1 MNDAVIGLDAVTMVV
16 SGKCPKQIEQRV
28 EKRNKQGQL
37 YLRVDKTKQRDTYNV
52 TIVLPSIIR
61 PTNIRGFSLLDSVKL
76 EYVIDVV
83 KQDLQEIL
91 GTNNL
96 EQLIVKKLE
105 INANKSVPSRVN
117 ADAITELMARAL
129 LKPDAQQIEHC
140 HGVNIH
146 EARTIKTKVIDG
158 FKTARDSTGRY
169 QCKFYRKDRQLD
181 LENKINPT
189 IRMELVYNAKG
200 VSQALGKKGKGIS
213 VLTDILQQSAMQKL
227 ILRYV
232 LDVRASIMPAIRLY
246 LEDATN
252 LVLNDLKA
260 GNGAYKTFLKRYD
273 IIKYDYRIFRVA
285 MFKFY
290 KLVGNTKQSA
300 SVQCSRIKARAIE
313 EALKADGYTDSNDL
327 IMLRKQMKE
336 QVQELKQT
344 LTTKREEIA
353 KKQDS
358 LKKERYSESIDTLT
372 QVNAEADKILLEL
385 LLQLSK
391 DNVKNKVIISDMMK
405 RQDRATSIAIIKLSQ
420 MPVYEGLITPRMK
433 ENLLVLSKSDAE
445 IKWQEKQDSR
455 AVEVGKELADVTM
468 KRFMLDKAETVIFP
482 KENVMFD

>member
-16 SGKCPKQIEQRV
+16 SGKCPKQIEQRI
-28 EKRNKQGQL
+28 EKRNKQGRL
-37 YLRVDKTKQRDTYNV
+37 YLEVDKTKQNETYNV

-61 PTNIRGFSLLDSVKL
+61 PSNLKGFSLLDSVKL

-83 KQDLQEIL
+83 KHDLQEIL

-146 EARTIKTKVIDG
+146 EARTIKTKIIDG

-169 QCKFYRKDRQLD
+169 QCKFYRKDRQLE

-227 ILRYV
+227 IQRYV
-232 LDVRASIMPAIRLY
+232 MDVRASIMPAIRLY

-273 IIKYDYRIFRVA
+273 ILKYDFRIFRTA

-290 KLVGNTKQSA
+290 KLVGNTKQRIAEDYGITRGKTGRKREAYEEIWRTWQEMKSGIPEMECYERFA
-300 SVQCSRIKARAIE
+300 RRCDLIPYMKMGALLSQNLKKGAKGISEMLRMEAVQALEDRKSRARQLGE
-313 EALKADGYTDSNDL
+313 EAGTRLL
-327 IMLRKQMKE
+327 IPMLLMLIIVITIVVVPAFLSI
-336 QVQELKQT
+336 QV
-344 LTTKREEIA
+344 
-353 KKQDS
+353 
-358 LKKERYSESIDTLT
+358 
-372 QVNAEADKILLEL
+372 
-385 LLQLSK
+385 
-391 DNVKNKVIISDMMK
+391 
-405 RQDRATSIAIIKLSQ
+405 
-420 MPVYEGLITPRMK
+420 
-433 ENLLVLSKSDAE
+433 
-445 IKWQEKQDSR
+445 
-455 AVEVGKELADVTM
+455 
-468 KRFMLDKAETVIFP
+468 
-482 KENVMFD
+482 

>member
-16 SGKCPKQIEQRV
+16 SGKCPKQIEQRI
-28 EKRNKQGQL
+28 EKRNKQGRL
-37 YLRVDKTKQRDTYNV
+37 YLEVDKTKQNETYNV

-61 PTNIRGFSLLDSVKL
+61 PSNLKGFSLLDSVKL

-83 KQDLQEIL
+83 KHDLQEIL

-146 EARTIKTKVIDG
+146 EARTIKTKIIDG

-169 QCKFYRKDRQLD
+169 QCKFYRKDRQLE

-227 ILRYV
+227 IQRYV
-232 LDVRASIMPAIRLY
+232 MDVRASIMPAIRLY

-273 IIKYDYRIFRVA
+273 ILKYDFRIFRTA

-300 SVQCSRIKARAIE
+300 SVQCSRIKAKAIE
-313 EALKADGYTDSNDL
+313 EEIVVNEGTV
-327 IMLRKQMKE
+327 KQLEEMFRE
-336 QVQELKQT
+336 IRLQE
-344 LTTKREEIA
+344 
-353 KKQDS
+353 
-358 LKKERYSESIDTLT
+358 
-372 QVNAEADKILLEL
+372 V
-385 LLQLSK
+385 
-391 DNVKNKVIISDMMK
+391 
-405 RQDRATSIAIIKLSQ
+405 
-420 MPVYEGLITPRMK
+420 
-433 ENLLVLSKSDAE
+433 
-445 IKWQEKQDSR
+445 
-455 AVEVGKELADVTM
+455 
-468 KRFMLDKAETVIFP
+468 
-482 KENVMFD
+482 

>member
-200 VSQALGKKGKGIS
+200 VSQYQTGGS
-213 VLTDILQQSAMQKL
+213 EQSIGMEN
-227 ILRYV
+227 
-232 LDVRASIMPAIRLY
+232 RA
-246 LEDATN
+246 E
-252 LVLNDLKA
+252 
-260 GNGAYKTFLKRYD
+260 
-273 IIKYDYRIFRVA
+273 
-285 MFKFY
+285 
-290 KLVGNTKQSA
+290 
-300 SVQCSRIKARAIE
+300 
-313 EALKADGYTDSNDL
+313 
-327 IMLRKQMKE
+327 RKQ
-336 QVQELKQT
+336 
-344 LTTKREEIA
+344 
-353 KKQDS
+353 
-358 LKKERYSESIDTLT
+358 
-372 QVNAEADKILLEL
+372 
-385 LLQLSK
+385 
-391 DNVKNKVIISDMMK
+391 K
-405 RQDRATSIAIIKLSQ
+405 RQTTFGRS
-420 MPVYEGLITPRMK
+420 G
-433 ENLLVLSKSDAE
+433 
-445 IKWQEKQDSR
+445 
-455 AVEVGKELADVTM
+455 
-468 KRFMLDKAETVIFP
+468 KAECCIFQTTI
-482 KENVMFD
+482 KKVFGYCIGRIV